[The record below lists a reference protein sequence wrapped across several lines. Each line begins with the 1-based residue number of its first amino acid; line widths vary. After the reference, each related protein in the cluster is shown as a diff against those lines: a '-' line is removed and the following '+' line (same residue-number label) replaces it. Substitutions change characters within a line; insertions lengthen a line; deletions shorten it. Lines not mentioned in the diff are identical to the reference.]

1 MIVIMLS
8 DCPPKVR
15 GDLSKWL
22 CEINTGV
29 FVGNVSSRVRE
40 EVWQRICENIKSGQ
54 ATMVFNAPGE
64 QKMDFRVHNTTWE
77 PVDLDGIKLM
87 RRPLP
92 AARKSDGAEKEEQRH
107 QGAKSR
113 AEQLYMAERMAKA
126 RAKKQFQEGYVV
138 LDIETTGTSLE
149 KDEIIEIGALKVESG
164 AVTEEFSMLI
174 RINGEIPVEIQK
186 LTGITEQELQSM
198 GRPLE
203 EVLEK
208 LFEFAGNRIIVGHNV
223 TFDYNFIRAVCRKMK
238 LEMRLG
244 TASRDTLAL
253 SRRKIKGVGSYQ
265 LEVLMKHLGYEVSNA
280 HRALADCY
288 LTWQLY
294 QKLNEM

>member
-54 ATMVFNAPGE
+54 ATMVFSAPGE

-164 AVTEEFSMLI
+164 AVTEEFSMLT

-186 LTGITEQELQSM
+186 LTGITEKELQSM

-223 TFDYNFIRAVCRKMK
+223 TFDYNFIRAACRKMK
-238 LEMRLG
+238 LEMRLE

-265 LEVLMKHLGYEVSNA
+265 LEALMKHLGYEVSNA

-288 LTWQLY
+288 FTWQLY

>member
-54 ATMVFNAPGE
+54 ATMVFSAPGE

-164 AVTEEFSMLI
+164 AVTEEFSMLT

-186 LTGITEQELQSM
+186 LTGITEKELQSM

-223 TFDYNFIRAVCRKMK
+223 TFDYNFIRAACRKMK

-265 LEVLMKHLGYEVSNA
+265 LEALMKHLGYEVSNA

>member
-54 ATMVFNAPGE
+54 ATMVFSAPGE

-92 AARKSDGAEKEEQRH
+92 TARTVKSSEKET
-107 QGAKSR
+107 QGVKSR
-113 AEQLYMAERMAKA
+113 AEQLYIADRMAKA
-126 RAKKQFQEGYVV
+126 RSRKMFQEGYVV

-149 KDEIIEIGALKVESG
+149 KDEIIEIGALKIESG
-164 AVTEEFSMLI
+164 NVTEEFSMLTWI
-174 RINGEIPVEIQK
+174 KGEIPLEIQK
-186 LTGITEQELQSM
+186 LTGITPQELQSK

-208 LFEFAGNRIIVGHNV
+208 LFEFTGNRVIVGHNIM
-223 TFDYNFIRAVCRKMK
+223 FDYNFIRTACKKMEI
-238 LEMRLG
+238 EMKLG

-253 SRRKIKGVGSYQ
+253 SRRKIRGVGSYQ
-265 LEVLMKHLGYEVSNA
+265 LEALMKHLGYEVSNA

-294 QKLNEM
+294 QKLNEI

>member
-54 ATMVFNAPGE
+54 ATMVFSAPGE
-64 QKMDFRVHNTTWE
+64 QKMDFRVHNTNWE

-92 AARKSDGAEKEEQRH
+92 AARKSDGTEKEEQRY

-223 TFDYNFIRAVCRKMK
+223 AFDYNFIRAACRKMK

-253 SRRKIKGVGSYQ
+253 SRRK
-265 LEVLMKHLGYEVSNA
+265 L
-280 HRALADCY
+280 
-288 LTWQLY
+288 
-294 QKLNEM
+294 

>member
-54 ATMVFNAPGE
+54 ATMVFSAPGE

-92 AARKSDGAEKEEQRH
+92 SARKSDGAEKEEQRH

-164 AVTEEFSMLI
+164 AVTEEFSMLT

-186 LTGITEQELQSM
+186 LTGITEKELQSM

-223 TFDYNFIRAVCRKMK
+223 TFDYNFIRAACRKMK
-238 LEMRLG
+238 LEMRLE

-265 LEVLMKHLGYEVSNA
+265 LEALMKHLGYEVSNA

-288 LTWQLY
+288 FTWQLY

>member
-54 ATMVFNAPGE
+54 ATMVFSAPGE

-92 AARKSDGAEKEEQRH
+92 AARKSDGAEKKEQRH

-223 TFDYNFIRAVCRKMK
+223 TFDYNFIRAACRKMK
-238 LEMRLG
+238 LEMRLE

-288 LTWQLY
+288 FTWQLY

>member
-8 DCPPKVR
+8 DCPPKAR

-54 ATMVFNAPGE
+54 ATMVFSAPGE

-164 AVTEEFSMLI
+164 AVTEEFSMLT

-186 LTGITEQELQSM
+186 LTGITEKELQSM

-223 TFDYNFIRAVCRKMK
+223 TFDYNFIRAACRKMK
-238 LEMRLG
+238 LEMRLE

-265 LEVLMKHLGYEVSNA
+265 LEALMKHLGYEVSNA

-288 LTWQLY
+288 FTWQLY

>member
-8 DCPPKVR
+8 DGPPQVR

-22 CEINTGV
+22 CEIKTGV

-54 ATMVFNAPGE
+54 ATMVFSAPGE

-208 LFEFAGNRIIVGHNV
+208 LFEFAGTRIIVGHNV
-223 TFDYNFIRAVCRKMK
+223 AFDYNFIRAACRKMK

>member
-29 FVGNVSSRVRE
+29 FVGNASSRVRE

-54 ATMVFNAPGE
+54 ATMVFSAPGE
-64 QKMDFRVHNTTWE
+64 QKMDFRVHNTIWE

-92 AARKSDGAEKEEQRH
+92 AARKSDGTEKEEQKH

-113 AEQLYMAERMAKA
+113 AEQLYMADRMAKA
-126 RAKKQFQEGYVV
+126 RAKRQFQEGYVV

-149 KDEIIEIGALKVESG
+149 KDEIMEIGALKVESG
-164 AVTEEFSMLI
+164 VVTEEISMLTKI
-174 RINGEIPVEIQK
+174 TGAIPVEIQR
-186 LTGITEQELQSM
+186 LTGITEEKLQSK

-223 TFDYNFIRAVCRKMK
+223 MFDYNFIRAACRKLGIEMK
-238 LEMRLG
+238 LG

-265 LEVLMKHLGYEVSNA
+265 LEALMKHLGYEVSNA
-280 HRALADCY
+280 HRALTDCY
-288 LTWQLY
+288 LTYQLY

>member
-54 ATMVFNAPGE
+54 ATMVFSAPGE

-126 RAKKQFQEGYVV
+126 RAKKQFHEGYVV

-164 AVTEEFSMLI
+164 AVTEEFSMLT

-186 LTGITEQELQSM
+186 LTGITEKELQSM

-223 TFDYNFIRAVCRKMK
+223 TFDYNFIRAACRKMK
-238 LEMRLG
+238 LEMRLE

-265 LEVLMKHLGYEVSNA
+265 LEALMKHLGYEVSNA

-288 LTWQLY
+288 FTWQLY

>member
-1 MIVIMLS
+1 
-8 DCPPKVR
+8 
-15 GDLSKWL
+15 
-22 CEINTGV
+22 
-29 FVGNVSSRVRE
+29 
-40 EVWQRICENIKSGQ
+40 
-54 ATMVFNAPGE
+54 MVFSAPGE

-92 AARKSDGAEKEEQRH
+92 AARKSDGTEKEEQRH

-223 TFDYNFIRAVCRKMK
+223 AFDYNFIRAACRKMK

>member
-54 ATMVFNAPGE
+54 ATMVFSAPGE
-64 QKMDFRVHNTTWE
+64 QKMDFRVHNTTW
-77 PVDLDGIKLM
+77 
-87 RRPLP
+87 
-92 AARKSDGAEKEEQRH
+92 
-107 QGAKSR
+107 
-113 AEQLYMAERMAKA
+113 
-126 RAKKQFQEGYVV
+126 
-138 LDIETTGTSLE
+138 
-149 KDEIIEIGALKVESG
+149 
-164 AVTEEFSMLI
+164 EEFSMLI

-223 TFDYNFIRAVCRKMK
+223 AFDYNFIRAACRKMK

-265 LEVLMKHLGYEVSNA
+265 LEALMKHLGYEVSNA

>member
-40 EVWQRICENIKSGQ
+40 KVWQRICENIKSGQ
-54 ATMVFNAPGE
+54 ATMVFSAPGE

-208 LFEFAGNRIIVGHNV
+208 LFEFAWNRIIVGHNV
-223 TFDYNFIRAVCRKMK
+223 AFDYNFIRAACRKMK

-265 LEVLMKHLGYEVSNA
+265 LEALMKHLGYEVSNA

>member
-54 ATMVFNAPGE
+54 ATMVFSAPGE

-164 AVTEEFSMLI
+164 AVTEEFSMLT

-186 LTGITEQELQSM
+186 LTGITEKELQSM

-223 TFDYNFIRAVCRKMK
+223 TFDYNFIRAACRKMK
-238 LEMRLG
+238 LEMRLE

-288 LTWQLY
+288 FTWQLY

>member
-54 ATMVFNAPGE
+54 ATMVFSAPGE

-92 AARKSDGAEKEEQRH
+92 AARKSDGTEKEEQRH

-164 AVTEEFSMLI
+164 AVTEEFSMLT

-186 LTGITEQELQSM
+186 LTGITEKELQSM

-223 TFDYNFIRAVCRKMK
+223 TFDYNFIRAACRKMK
-238 LEMRLG
+238 LEMRLE

-265 LEVLMKHLGYEVSNA
+265 LEALMKHLGYEVSNA

-288 LTWQLY
+288 FTWQLY

>member
-54 ATMVFNAPGE
+54 ATMVFSAPGE
-64 QKMDFRVHNTTWE
+64 QKMDFRVHNTNWE

-92 AARKSDGAEKEEQRH
+92 AARKSDGTEKEEQRY

-138 LDIETTGTSLE
+138 LDIETTGTSL
-149 KDEIIEIGALKVESG
+149 
-164 AVTEEFSMLI
+164 
-174 RINGEIPVEIQK
+174 
-186 LTGITEQELQSM
+186 
-198 GRPLE
+198 
-203 EVLEK
+203 
-208 LFEFAGNRIIVGHNV
+208 
-223 TFDYNFIRAVCRKMK
+223 
-238 LEMRLG
+238 
-244 TASRDTLAL
+244 
-253 SRRKIKGVGSYQ
+253 
-265 LEVLMKHLGYEVSNA
+265 
-280 HRALADCY
+280 
-288 LTWQLY
+288 
-294 QKLNEM
+294 

>member
-15 GDLSKWL
+15 GNLSKWL
-22 CEINTGV
+22 CENNTGV

-113 AEQLYMAERMAKA
+113 EEQLYMAERMAKA

-164 AVTEEFSMLI
+164 AVTEEFSMFT

-186 LTGITEQELQSM
+186 LTGITEKELQSM

-223 TFDYNFIRAVCRKMK
+223 TFDYNFIRAACRKMK
-238 LEMRLG
+238 LEMRLE

-265 LEVLMKHLGYEVSNA
+265 LEALMKHLGYEVSNA

-288 LTWQLY
+288 FTWQLY

>member
-54 ATMVFNAPGE
+54 ATMVFSAPGE

-164 AVTEEFSMLI
+164 AVTEEFSMLT

-186 LTGITEQELQSM
+186 LTGITEKELQSM

-208 LFEFAGNRIIVGHNV
+208 LFECAGNRIIVGHNV
-223 TFDYNFIRAVCRKMK
+223 TFDYNFIRAACRKMK
-238 LEMRLG
+238 LEMRLE

-265 LEVLMKHLGYEVSNA
+265 LEALMKHLGYEVSNA

-288 LTWQLY
+288 FTWQLY

>member
-54 ATMVFNAPGE
+54 ATMVFSAPGE

-92 AARKSDGAEKEEQRH
+92 TARTVKSSEKET
-107 QGAKSR
+107 QGVKSR
-113 AEQLYMAERMAKA
+113 AEQLYIADRMAKA
-126 RAKKQFQEGYVV
+126 RSRKMFQEGYVV

-164 AVTEEFSMLI
+164 NVAEEFSMI
-174 RINGEIPVEIQK
+174 AWIKGEIPLEIQK
-186 LTGITEQELQSM
+186 LTGITQQELQNK
-198 GRPLE
+198 GRQLE
-203 EVLEK
+203 EVLEN
-208 LFEFAGNRIIVGHNV
+208 LFEFTGNRVIVGHNIM
-223 TFDYNFIRAVCRKMK
+223 FDYNFIRTACKKMEI
-238 LEMRLG
+238 EMKLG

-253 SRRKIKGVGSYQ
+253 SRRKIRGVGSYQ
-265 LEVLMKHLGYEVSNA
+265 LEALMKHLGYEVSNA

-294 QKLNEM
+294 QKLNEI

>member
-54 ATMVFNAPGE
+54 ATMVFSAPGE

-164 AVTEEFSMLI
+164 AVTEEFSMLT

-186 LTGITEQELQSM
+186 LTGITEKELQSM

-223 TFDYNFIRAVCRKMK
+223 TFDYNFIRAACRKMK
-238 LEMRLG
+238 LEMRLE

-265 LEVLMKHLGYEVSNA
+265 LEALMKHLGYEVSNA

>member
-54 ATMVFNAPGE
+54 ATMVFSAPGE

-92 AARKSDGAEKEEQRH
+92 TARTVKSSEKET
-107 QGAKSR
+107 QGVKSR
-113 AEQLYMAERMAKA
+113 AEQLYIADRMAKA
-126 RAKKQFQEGYVV
+126 RSRKMFQEGYVV

-164 AVTEEFSMLI
+164 NVAEEFSMI
-174 RINGEIPVEIQK
+174 AWIKGEIPLEIQK
-186 LTGITEQELQSM
+186 LTGITQQELQNK
-198 GRPLE
+198 GRQ
-203 EVLEK
+203 
-208 LFEFAGNRIIVGHNV
+208 FW
-223 TFDYNFIRAVCRKMK
+223 
-238 LEMRLG
+238 
-244 TASRDTLAL
+244 
-253 SRRKIKGVGSYQ
+253 KI
-265 LEVLMKHLGYEVSNA
+265 
-280 HRALADCY
+280 Y
-288 LTWQLY
+288 LNLQ
-294 QKLNEM
+294 EIE

>member
-54 ATMVFNAPGE
+54 ATMVFSAPGE

-164 AVTEEFSMLI
+164 AVTEEFSMLT

-186 LTGITEQELQSM
+186 LTGITEKELQSM

-223 TFDYNFIRAVCRKMK
+223 TFDYNFIRAACRKMK

-265 LEVLMKHLGYEVSNA
+265 LEALMKHLGYEVSNA

-288 LTWQLY
+288 FTWQLY

>member
-54 ATMVFNAPGE
+54 ATMVFSAPGE

-107 QGAKSR
+107 QGATSR

-208 LFEFAGNRIIVGHNV
+208 LFEFAENRIIVGHNV
-223 TFDYNFIRAVCRKMK
+223 AFDYNFIRAACRKMK

-265 LEVLMKHLGYEVSNA
+265 LEVLMKHLGYEVSNT

-288 LTWQLY
+288 FTWQLY

>member
-54 ATMVFNAPGE
+54 ATMVFSAPGE

-92 AARKSDGAEKEEQRH
+92 AARKSDGAEKKEQRH

-164 AVTEEFSMLI
+164 AVTEEFSMLT

-186 LTGITEQELQSM
+186 LTGITEKELQSM

-223 TFDYNFIRAVCRKMK
+223 TFDYNFIRAACRKMK
-238 LEMRLG
+238 LEMRLE

-265 LEVLMKHLGYEVSNA
+265 LEALMKHLGYEVSNA

-288 LTWQLY
+288 FTWQLY

>member
-29 FVGNVSSRVRE
+29 FVGNVSSRIRE

-92 AARKSDGAEKEEQRH
+92 AARKSDGAEKEKQRH

-149 KDEIIEIGALKVESG
+149 KDEIIEIDALKVESG

-223 TFDYNFIRAVCRKMK
+223 AFDYNFIRAACRKMK
-238 LEMRLG
+238 LEMRLEPLPEIHWHC
-244 TASRDTLAL
+244 REE
-253 SRRKIKGVGSYQ
+253 R
-265 LEVLMKHLGYEVSNA
+265 
-280 HRALADCY
+280 
-288 LTWQLY
+288 
-294 QKLNEM
+294 

>member
-54 ATMVFNAPGE
+54 ATMVFSAPGE

-92 AARKSDGAEKEEQRH
+92 SARASKMSEKEDKGIS
-107 QGAKSR
+107 GAKSR
-113 AEQLYMAERMAKA
+113 AERLYMADKMAKA
-126 RAKKQFQEGYVV
+126 RARKKFQEDFVV
-138 LDIETTGTSLE
+138 LDIETTGTSPE
-149 KDEIIEIGALKVESG
+149 KDEIIEVGALKIE
-164 AVTEEFSMLI
+164 ADTVTEEFSMLI
-174 RINGEIPVEIQK
+174 QIKGEIPIEIQK
-186 LTGITEQELQSM
+186 LTGITEQELIRRKAAAPAGAVVAAAEINTETKKENKTM
-198 GRPLE
+198 TKTMKIEGMMCGHCEAAVKKALE
-203 EVLEK
+203 ALDGVASAEVSHEK
-208 LFEFAGNRIIVGHNV
+208 
-223 TFDYNFIRAVCRKMK
+223 
-238 LEMRLG
+238 G
-244 TASRDTLAL
+244 TAVVTLDKDVDNA
-253 SRRKIKGVGSYQ
+253 
-265 LEVLMKHLGYEVSNA
+265 VLTKAVEDKDYKVVSV
-280 HRALADCY
+280 
-288 LTWQLY
+288 Q
-294 QKLNEM
+294 

>member
-54 ATMVFNAPGE
+54 ATMVFSAPGE

-164 AVTEEFSMLI
+164 AVTEEFSMLT

-186 LTGITEQELQSM
+186 LTGITEKELQSM

-223 TFDYNFIRAVCRKMK
+223 TFDYNFIRAACRKMK
-238 LEMRLG
+238 LEMRLE

-265 LEVLMKHLGYEVSNA
+265 LEALMKQLGYEVSNA

-288 LTWQLY
+288 FTWQLY

>member
-1 MIVIMLS
+1 
-8 DCPPKVR
+8 
-15 GDLSKWL
+15 
-22 CEINTGV
+22 
-29 FVGNVSSRVRE
+29 
-40 EVWQRICENIKSGQ
+40 
-54 ATMVFNAPGE
+54 
-64 QKMDFRVHNTTWE
+64 
-77 PVDLDGIKLM
+77 M

-164 AVTEEFSMLI
+164 AVTEEFSMLT

-186 LTGITEQELQSM
+186 LTGITEKELQSM

-223 TFDYNFIRAVCRKMK
+223 TFDYNFIRAACRKMK
-238 LEMRLG
+238 LEMRLE

-265 LEVLMKHLGYEVSNA
+265 LEALMKHLGYEVSNA

>member
-54 ATMVFNAPGE
+54 ATMVFSAPGE

-107 QGAKSR
+107 QGATSR

-208 LFEFAGNRIIVGHNV
+208 LFEFVGNRIIVGYNV
-223 TFDYNFIRAVCRKMK
+223 AFDYNFIRATCRKMK

-265 LEVLMKHLGYEVSNA
+265 LEALMKHLGYEVSNA

>member
-54 ATMVFNAPGE
+54 ATMVFSAPGE

-164 AVTEEFSMLI
+164 AVTEEFSMLT

-186 LTGITEQELQSM
+186 LTGITEKELQSM

-208 LFEFAGNRIIVGHNV
+208 LFEFAGNRIIVG
-223 TFDYNFIRAVCRKMK
+223 YNFIRAACRKMK
-238 LEMRLG
+238 LEMRLE

-265 LEVLMKHLGYEVSNA
+265 LEALMKHLGYEVSNA

-288 LTWQLY
+288 FTWQLY

>member
-54 ATMVFNAPGE
+54 ATMVFSAPGE

-92 AARKSDGAEKEEQRH
+92 TARTVKASEKET
-107 QGAKSR
+107 QGVKSR
-113 AEQLYMAERMAKA
+113 AEQLYIADRMAKA
-126 RAKKQFQEGYVV
+126 RSRKMFQEGYVV

-164 AVTEEFSMLI
+164 AVTEEFSMLT

-203 EVLEK
+203 EVLGK
-208 LFEFAGNRIIVGHNV
+208 II
-223 TFDYNFIRAVCRKMK
+223 
-238 LEMRLG
+238 
-244 TASRDTLAL
+244 
-253 SRRKIKGVGSYQ
+253 
-265 LEVLMKHLGYEVSNA
+265 
-280 HRALADCY
+280 
-288 LTWQLY
+288 
-294 QKLNEM
+294 

>member
-54 ATMVFNAPGE
+54 ATMVFSAPGE

-208 LFEFAGNRIIVGHNV
+208 LFEFVGNRIIVGYNV
-223 TFDYNFIRAVCRKMK
+223 AFDYNFIRAACREMK

>member
-54 ATMVFNAPGE
+54 ATMVFSAPGE

-92 AARKSDGAEKEEQRH
+92 AARKSDGTEKEEQRH

-113 AEQLYMAERMAKA
+113 AEQLYMAERMAKS

-223 TFDYNFIRAVCRKMK
+223 AFDYNFIRAACRKMK

-265 LEVLMKHLGYEVSNA
+265 LEALMKCSCAV
-280 HRALADCY
+280 
-288 LTWQLY
+288 
-294 QKLNEM
+294 K

>member
-54 ATMVFNAPGE
+54 ATMVFSAPGE

-113 AEQLYMAERMAKA
+113 AEQLYMAERMAKS

-223 TFDYNFIRAVCRKMK
+223 TFDYNFIRAACRKMK
-238 LEMRLG
+238 LEMRLE

-265 LEVLMKHLGYEVSNA
+265 LEALMKHLGYEVSNA

>member
-1 MIVIMLS
+1 
-8 DCPPKVR
+8 
-15 GDLSKWL
+15 
-22 CEINTGV
+22 
-29 FVGNVSSRVRE
+29 
-40 EVWQRICENIKSGQ
+40 
-54 ATMVFNAPGE
+54 
-64 QKMDFRVHNTTWE
+64 
-77 PVDLDGIKLM
+77 
-87 RRPLP
+87 
-92 AARKSDGAEKEEQRH
+92 
-107 QGAKSR
+107 
-113 AEQLYMAERMAKA
+113 MAKA

-223 TFDYNFIRAVCRKMK
+223 AFDYNFIRAACRKMK

-265 LEVLMKHLGYEVSNA
+265 LEALMKHLGYEVSNA